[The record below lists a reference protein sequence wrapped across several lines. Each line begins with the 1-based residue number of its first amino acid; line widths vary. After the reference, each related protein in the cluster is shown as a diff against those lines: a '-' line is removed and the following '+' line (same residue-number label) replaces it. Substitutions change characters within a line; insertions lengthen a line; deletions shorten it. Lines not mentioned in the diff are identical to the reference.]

1 MAQYYD
7 PREAA
12 TTFSLYANI
21 AQTQRQ
27 KEEEESKETSE
38 NIALTKEVGGIPL
51 KLLETR
57 RAEHLQE
64 ARTLLSQRDP
74 RTSTGFKFK
83 PAEYVAPER
92 KRYNPRRLKDWFN
105 ARYGRP
111 GEERVTREAIVKPSD
126 PTKSEILGSDAFSA
140 PMPTP
145 KGNEAYMIKKQN
157 EAYDRNFAA
166 QDLKQR
172 DSQNLETIQN
182 RWDFGKQGNL
192 GSGKGMQLS
201 KDPAIGTIARDE
213 LTAQTSREASD
224 IWKGVAETRG
234 REIGIREGMRGQSAP
249 GYKPGRPL
257 MQHKLKAKP
266 VIPGGVISEQ
276 IGKPLI
282 PEAQGYRDFNEL
294 VSARDA
300 AKKGSDIYTSL
311 QGQVNELYKQ
321 GGGTYQGAFD
331 AYGATKTAS
340 GLKGATD
347 LEATAIKTAAAVDTG
362 GEAIGTTGEAAGGVS
377 PFAIAM
383 EGKQLYDVFSDYGA
397 SSGDKVKATAETGA
411 DLASSYAIA
420 SGNPYAMGAG
430 LLYKGGKAAWEYLA

>member
-38 NIALTKEVGGIPL
+38 NIELTKEVGGIPL

-74 RTSTGFKFK
+74 RTSTGFKYK

-213 LTAQTSREASD
+213 LVAKTSKETSD

-234 REIGIREGMRGQSAP
+234 REIRGRESILGQSTS

-282 PEAQGYRDFNEL
+282 PETQYGSFDEL
-294 VSARDA
+294 VRARNA
-300 AKKGSDIYTSL
+300 ARGTKGLGVI
-311 QGQVNELYKQ
+311 QEQVNQYMPK
-321 GGGTYQGAFD
+321 GTSYGEASKAFD
-331 AYGATKTAS
+331 ATKAATETA
-340 GLKGATD
+340 T
-347 LEATAIKTAAAVDTG
+347 AVDTG
-362 GEAIGTTGEAAGGVS
+362 GEVIGSAGETAGGVS
-377 PFAIAM
+377 PLTVAM
-383 EGKQLYDVFSDYGA
+383 EGKQLYDAYTEYGA
-397 SSGDKVKATAETGA
+397 TGGDKVKATAETGA

-420 SGNPYAMGAG
+420 SGNPYAMAAG
-430 LLYKGGKAAWEYLA
+430 LIYKGGKFAWERFA

>member
-7 PREAA
+7 PREAS

-27 KEEEESKETSE
+27 QEEEEKKKKAGTAKGYVATYKFLEGKRAGD
-38 NIALTKEVGGIPL
+38 IADKQTLMAEL
-51 KLLETR
+51 DTR
-57 RAEHLQE
+57 TA
-64 ARTLLSQRDP
+64 
-74 RTSTGFKFK
+74 TGRKYK
-83 PAEYVAPER
+83 SAEYVAPER
-92 KRYNPRRLKDWFN
+92 KEYDPRRLSDWLN
-105 ARYGRP
+105 KRYGRS

-126 PTKSEILGSDAFSA
+126 PTKSEIL
-140 PMPTP
+140 
-145 KGNEAYMIKKQN
+145 
-157 EAYDRNFAA
+157 AA

-213 LTAQTSREASD
+213 LVAKTSKETSD

-234 REIGIREGMRGQSAP
+234 REIRGRESILGQSVP
-249 GYKPGRPL
+249 EFQKGRPL

-282 PEAQGYRDFNEL
+282 PETQYGSFDEL
-294 VSARDA
+294 VRARNAARGTKGLGVIQEQVNQYMPKGTSYGEASKAFDA
-300 AKKGSDIYTSL
+300 AK
-311 QGQVNELYKQ
+311 
-321 GGGTYQGAFD
+321 A
-331 AYGATKTAS
+331 ATET
-340 GLKGATD
+340 
-347 LEATAIKTAAAVDTG
+347 ATAVETG
-362 GEAIGTTGEAAGGVS
+362 GEVIGSAGETAGGVS
-377 PFAIAM
+377 PLTVAM
-383 EGKQLYDVFSDYGA
+383 EGKQLYDAYTEYGA
-397 SSGDKVKATAETGA
+397 TGGDKVKATAETGA

-420 SGNPYAMGAG
+420 SGNPYAMAAG
-430 LLYKGGKAAWEYLA
+430 LIYKGGKFAWERFA

>member
-27 KEEEESKETSE
+27 QEEEESKETSE

-51 KLLETR
+51 KLLEIR

-126 PTKSEILGSDAFSA
+126 STKSEILGSDAFSA

-213 LTAQTSREASD
+213 LVAKTSKETSD
-224 IWKGVAETRG
+224 IWKGVAEKRG

-249 GYKPGRPL
+249 GRPL
-257 MQHKLKAKP
+257 MQHKPKAKS
-266 VIPGGVISEQ
+266 VLPGGVISEQ

-282 PEAQGYRDFNEL
+282 PETQYGSFDEL
-294 VSARDA
+294 VRARNA
-300 AKKGSDIYTSL
+300 ARGTEGLGVIQEQVSQYMPKGTSY
-311 QGQVNELYKQ
+311 GEASK
-321 GGGTYQGAFD
+321 AFD
-331 AYGATKTAS
+331 AARTATET
-340 GLKGATD
+340 
-347 LEATAIKTAAAVDTG
+347 ATAVETG
-362 GEAIGTTGEAAGGVS
+362 GEVIGATGETAGGFTPGVGE
-377 PFAIAM
+377 A
-383 EGKQLYDVFSDYGA
+383 LYDVYSDYGA

-430 LLYKGGKAAWEYLA
+430 LLYKGGKMAWDYLA

>member
-27 KEEEESKETSE
+27 KEEEEAKETSE

-74 RTSTGFKFK
+74 RTSTGFKYK

-111 GEERVTREAIVKPSD
+111 GEERVTRETIVRPGDVK
-126 PTKSEILGSDAFSA
+126 KSEIFESGVPVSMS
-140 PMPTP
+140 TP
-145 KGNEAYMIKKQN
+145 EGNRAYM
-157 EAYDRNFAA
+157 ERE
-166 QDLKQR
+166 QDKAFYR
-172 DSQNLETIQN
+172 DFTPETGRVQASQPKFKTPPV
-182 RWDFGKQGNL
+182 
-192 GSGKGMQLS
+192 
-201 KDPAIGTIARDE
+201 DPAKGTIARDE
-213 LTAQTSREASD
+213 LTAKTSKETSD

-234 REIGIREGMRGQSAP
+234 REIRGREGMRGQSAP

>member
-7 PREAA
+7 PREAS
-12 TTFSLYANI
+12 TTFSLYAKA
-21 AQTQRQ
+21 AQTRR
-27 KEEEESKETSE
+27 EEEEQESKGTSE

-51 KLLETR
+51 KFLELR
-57 RAEHLQE
+57 RAEHLQD
-64 ARTLLSQRDP
+64 ARTLLSQRDQY
-74 RTSTGFKFK
+74 SATGFKYK

-172 DSQNLETIQN
+172 DSQNLEIIQN

-213 LTAQTSREASD
+213 LTAKMSDSASSK
-224 IWKGVAETRG
+224 WGRVAETRKG
-234 REIGIREGMRGQSAP
+234 EIGIREGIQGQSAP
-249 GYKPGRPL
+249 EFQKGRPL
-257 MQHKLKAKP
+257 MQHKPKP
-266 VIPGGVISEQ
+266 KSVLPGGVISEQ

-282 PEAQGYRDFNEL
+282 SEAQEYGSFNEL
-294 VSARDA
+294 VSARNAARGTKGLGVIQEQVNQYMPKGTSYGEASKAFDA
-300 AKKGSDIYTSL
+300 AK
-311 QGQVNELYKQ
+311 
-321 GGGTYQGAFD
+321 
-331 AYGATKTAS
+331 TA
-340 GLKGATD
+340 
-347 LEATAIKTAAAVDTG
+347 ETAAAVETG
-362 GEAIGTTGEAAGGVS
+362 IGAAGETAGGFTPGIS
-377 PFAIAM
+377 EAM
-383 EGKQLYDVFSDYGA
+383 AAGEVVDIWSQYG
-397 SSGDKVKATAETGA
+397 GRGEDKIKATAETGA

>member
-38 NIALTKEVGGIPL
+38 NIELTKEVGGIPL

-74 RTSTGFKFK
+74 RTSTGFKYK

-111 GEERVTREAIVKPSD
+111 GEERVTRETIVRPGDVK
-126 PTKSEILGSDAFSA
+126 KSEIFESGVPVSMS
-140 PMPTP
+140 TP
-145 KGNEAYMIKKQN
+145 EGNRAYM
-157 EAYDRNFAA
+157 ERY
-166 QDLKQR
+166 QDKAFYR
-172 DSQNLETIQN
+172 DFTPETGRVQASQPKFKTPPV
-182 RWDFGKQGNL
+182 
-192 GSGKGMQLS
+192 
-201 KDPAIGTIARDE
+201 DPAKGTIAYDE
-213 LTAQTSREASD
+213 LTAKTSQEASD

-234 REIGIREGMRGQSAP
+234 REIGIREGMRGQSVP
-249 GYKPGRPL
+249 VMQDKP
-257 MQHKLKAKP
+257 KAKS

>member
-27 KEEEESKETSE
+27 QEEEESKETLE

-51 KLLETR
+51 KFLETR

-64 ARTLLSQRDP
+64 ARTLLSQRDQY
-74 RTSTGFKFK
+74 SATGFKYK

-111 GEERVTREAIVKPSD
+111 GEERVELEERTLEGKQLENIKSD
-126 PTKSEILGSDAFSA
+126 PDFRHGIFD
-140 PMPTP
+140 P
-145 KGNEAYMIKKQN
+145 EAY
-157 EAYDRNFAA
+157 R
-166 QDLKQR
+166 
-172 DSQNLETIQN
+172 LEMENKAKHHRLIQGGAE
-182 RWDFGKQGNL
+182 RWKAP
-192 GSGKGMQLS
+192 
-201 KDPAIGTIARDE
+201 DPAKGTIARDE
-213 LTAQTSREASD
+213 LTAQTSRETSD

-234 REIGIREGMRGQSAP
+234 REIGIREGMQGQSAS

-257 MQHKLKAKP
+257 MQHKSKVKS

-282 PEAQGYRDFNEL
+282 PEAQGYGDFNEL

-340 GLKGATD
+340 GLKGAAD
-347 LEATAIKTAAAVDTG
+347 LGATATKTATAVDTG
-362 GEAIGTTGEAAGGVS
+362 GDIIGATGETAGGIS
-377 PFAIAM
+377 PLTVAM
-383 EGKQLYDVFSDYGA
+383 EGKQLYDVYSDYGA

-420 SGNPYAMGAG
+420 SGNPYAMGVG